1 MSDSGSDARQ
11 SWEQLLRQMLG
22 EEGAREAMEA
32 LEASGFD
39 PAQMAQAA
47 GLPKDAAGMQAMM
60 AQMQRLMAGS
70 ESGESVNWSLAHDI
84 ARQTAHQG
92 GDPSVSAAETARVT
106 TALSVADLWLDAA
119 TDFPPAGGS
128 RSAWSRAQ
136 WVEATLETWKR
147 LTGPVASSVSEALA
161 TVLGGSGD
169 EGALGGL
176 GGLGGLPGMPGM
188 PAGQDPA
195 AMLRG
200 LGGSMFGLQVGQ
212 AAGTLAR
219 EVFGSSDTGLPL
231 LESPGT
237 ALVPTNVTAFAEGLD
252 AGPDEVLAFLAVR
265 ESAHA
270 RLYAHVPWLRAHIL
284 GLVEEYARGIS
295 IDLERMEESVRSIDP
310 SDPEALRAALS
321 GGVFAP
327 EVSPEQ
333 AGALERLE
341 TALALVEGWVEDVT
355 ARTVAPHVPHGVPL
369 REMMRRR
376 RAAGGPAEH
385 VFSTLVGLQLRPKRL
400 REAATLFAGLVADG
414 GPEARDA
421 VWAHPD
427 LLPQAADLDAP
438 AAYGARRQEQ
448 GVEDAEFDAALADL
462 LDGVLPTGSTDD
474 DGGTSDDQS
483 GPDSP
488 SGPSSPSGPPTTP

>member
-1 MSDSGSDARQ
+1 MSDDLSPDDARRTWQ
-11 SWEQLLRQMLG
+11 QLLQQMLG

-32 LEASGFD
+32 LEAGGFD

-47 GLPKDAAGMQAMM
+47 GLPSDAAGMQAMM
-60 AQMQRLMAGS
+60 AQMQSMLASTGT
-70 ESGESVNWSLAHDI
+70 EGVNWSLAHDI

-92 GDPSVSAAETARVT
+92 GDPSVTAAESARTVS
-106 TALSVADLWLDAA
+106 ALSVADLWLDAA
-119 TDFPPAGGS
+119 TDLPPAGGT

-147 LTGPVASSVSEALA
+147 LTGPVGSSVSDALA
-161 TVLGGSGD
+161 TVLAQSEGLTGGMPELG
-169 EGALGGL
+169 GLGGPGGL
-176 GGLGGLPGMPGM
+176 GGLGG
-188 PAGQDPA
+188 AGLDPA

-200 LGGSMFGLQVGQ
+200 LGGSVFGLQVGQ

-231 LESPGT
+231 LERPGT
-237 ALVPTNVTAFAEGLD
+237 ALVPRNVADFAEGLD
-252 AGPDEVLAFLAVR
+252 APTEEVLAFLAVR

-284 GLVEEYARGIS
+284 GLVEEYARGIR
-295 IDLERMEESVRSIDP
+295 IDLERLEESVRTIDP
-310 SDPEALRAALS
+310 SDPEALRSAIS

-355 ARTVAPHVPHGVPL
+355 ARTVAPHLPHGVPL

-376 RAAGGPAEH
+376 RAAGGPSEH
-385 VFSTLVGLQLRPKRL
+385 VFSTLVGLQLRPRRL
-400 REAATLFAGLVADG
+400 REAATLFATLVAEG

-427 LLPQAADLDAP
+427 LLPDAADLDAP
-438 AAYGARRQEQ
+438 TTFTARREEQ
-448 GVEDAEFDAALADL
+448 GREDADFDAALADL
-462 LDGVLPTGSTDD
+462 LDGGTGAPPSAADD
-474 DGGTSDDQS
+474 AGSGQNKDDEGDGG
-483 GPDSP
+483 PAAP
-488 SGPSSPSGPPTTP
+488 